1 MLSQRFGA
9 AFDDLTFGQK
19 GPGSRFMAA
28 FEALKRDFGRND
40 EREIGELGPLNL
52 NVVDSAYFDE
62 EDRLVLLSQ

>member
-9 AFDDLTFGQK
+9 AFDDLTFAQK